1 MVAGSVSNPLLNAF
15 FAKASNNQIPTSQE
29 CYIGFSTTT
38 PTASGNNIA
47 NFTEPA
53 ASTGYERELVGI
65 YGNEPVQAMDSAAN
79 GVIKNG
85 SHMIKCFRA
94 KTALGPF
101 THVGLFAAATGGTPI
116 MVGQL
121 TEPVNVAVGA
131 LMLFDKNGLQ
141 VSLG

>member
-15 FAKASNNQIPTSQE
+15 FAKASNSQIPTSQQ

-38 PTASGNNIA
+38 PTASGNDIA

-53 ASTGYERELVGI
+53 AATGYERELVGI
-65 YGNEPVQAMDSAAN
+65 VNNTPTQMMDSAAN

-85 SHMIKCFRA
+85 SKMIKCFRA
-94 KTALGPF
+94 KSALGPF
-101 THVGLFAAATGGTPI
+101 THVGLFSAATGGTPI
-116 MVGQL
+116 MVGEL
-121 TEPVNVAVGA
+121 TEPVSVAVGA
-131 LMLFDKNGLQ
+131 LMLFDKNGLK